1 MRNALNKEDLVAELV
16 RRGAMTSVE
25 MQKHFRASQPTV
37 SRLLAALEDELIL
50 IGAARSSRY
59 ALAEPIGKYSAQQ
72 PIFCI
77 DAEGFSHRLGTLSFL
92 AKSQIHVGGDG
103 ANLLFEPA
111 RDQQLPW
118 FLSGLKAQGFLGR
131 ILAKNLAN
139 EDIDSNP
146 ETWDARASL
155 IAALH
160 THDAPGAL
168 LIGNNATK
176 GATPVIPSRNP
187 ARALDAAS
195 LDIAKT
201 LPTGSSAGGEQP
213 KFLAVNETGDALI
226 VKFSPPRNTAYG
238 DRWNDLLCAEE
249 LCARVLSAA
258 QIDGAQTSIVQ
269 SDTRTYLISRRFD
282 RTPQG
287 GRKHVVSVGAAH
299 HGFVKDTYR
308 NWGATCE
315 ALSNKGKLS
324 ASDAATAND
333 VLQFGRLIGNTDMH
347 SGNLSL
353 YVEGASLPQ
362 ILAGQFSLAPIYDML
377 PMRWRPDAALGLI
390 AYQPF
395 DLDLTFAS
403 AAIRRAAKEFWTL
416 LSTDPR
422 VSQELRHTAEAMS
435 QKLGAAPVTT
445 KGV

>member
-1 MRNALNKEDLVAELV
+1 MRNALNKDDLVAELA
-16 RRGAMTSVE
+16 RRGAMTSAE
-25 MQKHFRASQPTV
+25 IQKHFGASQPTV
-37 SRLLAALEDELIL
+37 SRLLASLDDELIL
-50 IGAARSSRY
+50 MGAARSTRY
-59 ALAEPIGKYSAQQ
+59 ALAEPIGKFAAQQ
-72 PIFCI
+72 PIFRI
-77 DAEGFSHRLGTLSFL
+77 DADGFSHRLGTLSFL
-92 AKSQIHVGGDG
+92 AKSEIHVGGDG
-103 ANLLFEPA
+103 VNLLFEPA

-131 ILAKNLAN
+131 ILAKNLAG

-146 ETWDARASL
+146 ETWDTRASL

-176 GATPVIPSRNP
+176 GTTPVIPGIEP
-187 ARALDAAS
+187 ARALDTAS

-213 KFLAVNETGDALI
+213 KFLAANESGDALI

-249 LCARVLSAA
+249 LCAHVLSRVQIAAA
-258 QIDGAQTSIVQ
+258 QTRVVQT
-269 SDTRTYLISRRFD
+269 DTRTYLISRRFD

-299 HGFVKDTYR
+299 HGFVRDIYR

-315 ALSNKGKLS
+315 ALSKKGKLS
-324 ASDAATAND
+324 ANDAATAQD

-353 YVEGASLPQ
+353 YVEGASLQ
-362 ILAGQFSLAPIYDML
+362 KILEGQFSLAPVYDML
-377 PMRWRPDAALGLI
+377 PMRWRPDVALGLI
-390 AYQPF
+390 EYQPF

-416 LSTDPR
+416 LSTDKR
-422 VSQELRHTAEAMS
+422 VSPDMQHTAKAMS
-435 QKLGAAPVTT
+435 QKLGDAPSTPAEV
-445 KGV
+445 